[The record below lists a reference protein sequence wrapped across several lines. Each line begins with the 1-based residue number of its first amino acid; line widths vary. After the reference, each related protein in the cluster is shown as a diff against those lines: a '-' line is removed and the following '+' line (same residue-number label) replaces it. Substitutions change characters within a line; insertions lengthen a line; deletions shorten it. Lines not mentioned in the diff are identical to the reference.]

1 MSSTSISRIPR
12 NVRPRLPL
20 MAAGIM
26 SMAYGT
32 WLGLVR
38 IGWNLP
44 LPAADALI
52 GHGPLMVCGFLG
64 TLISLERAVA
74 LGKPWGY
81 VAPAACAAGAVMLL
95 ADGPLSVAPALI
107 TLGSGILV
115 AIYAVVWIRQRSL
128 FIATM
133 GLGATLWLG
142 GNIRWL
148 AGEAILRVVL
158 WWLAFLVLT
167 IAGERL
173 ELNRVLRP
181 TRLVR
186 SAFILSISGIIAG
199 VVVSVRWTEMGLRL
213 VGAGLTAL
221 TIWLLLNDVA
231 RRTVRQSGLPRFIAV
246 CLLAGYGWMLVG
258 GVIAIASGVSTTG
271 PVYDAVLHS
280 VFLGFV
286 MSMVFGHAP
295 IIVPAIVGTPVPYR
309 PAFFLH
315 VGLLH
320 ASVLLRVVGDLVEVL
335 GRWRVWGGLL
345 NAVALS
351 LFVGNTVRAVASGR
365 RRT

>member
-1 MSSTSISRIPR
+1 MLVT
-12 NVRPRLPL
+12 
-20 MAAGIM
+20 GIV

-52 GHGPLMVCGFLG
+52 GHGPLMACGFLG

-74 LGKPWGY
+74 LGSPWGY
-81 VAPAACAAGAVMLL
+81 TAPLAAAAGALILV
-95 ADGPLSVAPALI
+95 AGGPLSVAAALI

-115 AIYAVVWIRQRSL
+115 AIYAAVWLRQRSL

-133 GLGATLWLG
+133 GVGAALWLG
-142 GNIRWL
+142 GNIRWV

-173 ELNRVLRP
+173 ELSRVLGP

-186 SAFILSISGIIAG
+186 SAFILSTSGIIAG
-199 VVVSVRWTEMGLRL
+199 VVVSAGWPVMGVRL

-221 TIWLLLNDVA
+221 AIWLLLNDVA

-246 CLLAGYGWMLVG
+246 CLLAGYGWMLLG
-258 GVIAIASGVSTTG
+258 GVMALASGVSTTG
-271 PVYDAVLHS
+271 PVYDAMLHS
-280 VFLGFV
+280 IFLGFV

-295 IIVPAIVGTPVPYR
+295 IIFPAIVGTPVPYN
-309 PAFFLH
+309 PVFFLH

-320 ASVLLRVVGDLVEVL
+320 ASVLLRVVGDLAEVL
-335 GRWRVWGGLL
+335 GRWRVWGGLI

-365 RRT
+365 RRIKPASTQRATLDSR

>member
-1 MSSTSISRIPR
+1 M
-12 NVRPRLPL
+12 RPRLPVL
-20 MAAGIM
+20 GAGIL
-26 SMAYGT
+26 SLAFGT

-44 LPAADALI
+44 LPSLDNL
-52 GHGPLMVCGFLG
+52 GSHGPLMVCGFLG

-74 LGKPWGY
+74 LGSAWGY
-81 VAPAACAAGAVMLL
+81 AAPAAAAAGGLILL
-95 ADGPLSVAPALI
+95 AAGSVTLAPALI

-133 GLGATLWLG
+133 GVGAVLWLG

-148 AGEAILRVVL
+148 AGEAILRVVM

-186 SAFILSISGIIAG
+186 FAFILTLSVIIAG
-199 VVVSVRWTEMGLRL
+199 VAATVQWPEMGMRL
-213 VGAGLTAL
+213 VGSGLIGL
-221 TIWLLLNDVA
+221 GVWLFLYDVA
-231 RRTVRQSGLPRFIAV
+231 RRTVRQTGLTRFMAV
-246 CLLAGYGWMLVG
+246 CLLAGYGWMIVG
-258 GVIAIASGVSTTG
+258 GGVAIASGVSATG

-280 VFLGFV
+280 IFLGFV

-295 IIVPAIVGTPVPYR
+295 IIFPAIVGIAVPYH
-309 PAFFLH
+309 PAFYLH
-315 VGLLH
+315 LGLLH
-320 ASVLLRVVGDLVEVL
+320 ASVLLRVTGDLVDVL

-345 NAVALS
+345 NALALS
-351 LFVGNTVRAVASGR
+351 LFVANTVRAVASGR
-365 RRT
+365 RH